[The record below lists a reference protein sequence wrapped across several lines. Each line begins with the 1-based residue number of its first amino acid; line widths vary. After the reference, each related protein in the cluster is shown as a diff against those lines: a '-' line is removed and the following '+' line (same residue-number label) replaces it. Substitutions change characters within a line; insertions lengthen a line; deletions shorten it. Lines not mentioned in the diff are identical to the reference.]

1 MTEKSVWVVSDKLRH
16 GKEVKPE
23 VLRLLEPIGVKV
35 KSVHN
40 DNMVELVGP
49 AEVIAALKLL
59 IGAKVAK

>member
-16 GKEVKPE
+16 GKDVKPE
-23 VLRLLEPIGVKV
+23 VKRLLESLGIKV

-49 AEVIAALKLL
+49 AEIITALKLL
-59 IGAKVAK
+59 IGAKIAK

>member
-1 MTEKSVWVVSDKLRH
+1 MTSFWVVSEKLRA

-23 VLRLLEPIGVKV
+23 VLALLEQLQIKV

-49 AEVIAALKLL
+49 PEQMKALKLL
-59 IGAKVAK
+59 IGAKIAK